1 MTISPTR
8 PKYAEDVPRP
18 RGRFTSDSPSR
29 IQLVRKRGKPILR
42 FGLRVLGLGAV
53 VSLGIDLVT
62 WLLTREGNIVRLT
75 LGLILL
81 GAAGA
86 AIGIGALL
94 DAYDRRKL
102 NI

>member
-1 MTISPTR
+1 LTKVEI
-8 PKYAEDVPRP
+8 VP
-18 RGRFTSDSPSR
+18 
-29 IQLVRKRGKPILR
+29 KRGKPILR
-42 FGLRVLGLGAV
+42 FGFRVLGLGAV